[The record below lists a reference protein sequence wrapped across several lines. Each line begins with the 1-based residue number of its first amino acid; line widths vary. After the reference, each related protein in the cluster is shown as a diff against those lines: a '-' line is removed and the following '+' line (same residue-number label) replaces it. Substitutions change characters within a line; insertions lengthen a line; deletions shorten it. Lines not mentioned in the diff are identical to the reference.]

1 MARAN
6 VVCAAKHCKIFFQPP
21 IAFES
26 VKYVRKHGRCMT
38 VVADVFK
45 ESRVRLLFL
54 ATVRS
59 VVRNSD
65 LPIDSLELPK
75 ETVTFLR
82 DIK

>member
-1 MARAN
+1 
-6 VVCAAKHCKIFFQPP
+6 
-21 IAFES
+21 
-26 VKYVRKHGRCMT
+26 MT